1 MSSIQEI
8 GRQIHN
14 TFYNTL
20 MEIYDN
26 HGLPQEE
33 RHNQIPPIL
42 AVVAVYNN
50 DIDKVTE
57 ILEKFGGS
65 AFTTALTPWAN
76 WVLGQLQI
84 VMPKQSSPTNIQ
96 DIEKNIVE

>member
-26 HGLPQEE
+26 HGLHQEE
-33 RHNQIPPIL
+33 RHNQIPPML
-42 AVVAVYNN
+42 AVIAVHNN

-57 ILEKFGGS
+57 IIEKFGVS
-65 AFTTALTPWAN
+65 PFTTVLTPWAN
-76 WVLGQLQI
+76 WVMEQLQI
-84 VMPKQSSPTNIQ
+84 EMPKPLSPINIQ
-96 DIEKNIVE
+96 DIETKLIE